1 MKFNHQLLLFVSLG
15 TLLSGC
21 QMMTSVNQ
29 HLPFAAKPPGK
40 VRGTPVEMICL
51 WEAAEGN
58 GLNNQPAR
66 GFAGQVLFFDQN
78 GEEPVE
84 VHGDVEIYL
93 FDDLGTPEE
102 QSKPIYKYE
111 FEKEV
116 FESFK
121 TETNLGT
128 AYQLFVPYPKKNA
141 YEVNCSIRVRVTP
154 ETGRAIY
161 SKMAQVM
168 LPGTQPPARKL
179 PVAQPVNRVEQ
190 ASYEQHETSE
200 TPKAASLEEIAA
212 YFGEA
217 TLPKAKPDLTAEKQ
231 RLKSTLSRVVD
242 QSQATMTHR
251 PLDLTESPRPTETP
265 TPTHPV
271 QTLQPAQPEVHPL
284 LSK

>member
-1 MKFNHQLLLFVSLG
+1 MKFNHQLLLLVSLG

-21 QMMTSVNQ
+21 QMITSVNQ
-29 HLPFAAKPPGK
+29 HLPFAAKSPS
-40 VRGTPVEMICL
+40 RAHGTPVEMICL

-58 GLNNQPAR
+58 GLNNQPTR

-121 TETNLGT
+121 TETNLGI
-128 AYQLFVPYPKKNA
+128 AYQLFVPYPKKNT

-154 ETGRAIY
+154 DSGRAIY

-190 ASYEQHETSE
+190 ASFEQHVTSE
-200 TPKAASLEEIAA
+200 APKAASLEEIEA
-212 YFGEA
+212 YFGQA
-217 TLPKAKPDLTAEKQ
+217 TLPKPKPNLTAEKQ
-231 RLKSTLSRVVD
+231 RLKSALSRVVD
-242 QSQATMTHR
+242 QGQATMNQA
-251 PLDLTESPRPTETP
+251 PLDLTEA
-265 TPTHPV
+265 PTHPV

-284 LSK
+284 LSE